1 MTPIRLVPGVL
12 TVLALILPNPIPAA
26 AAGTGT
32 WEFGMDAGFNIAYVD
47 DEDDSILSVG
57 LPSSEFGS
65 LLQGIRAARFLTPEI
80 QIETT
85 VGFSYTGNGGYSLW
99 RLGIGMDGIYNLV
112 ADEEP
117 GSTRPVPF
125 FRAGGVINV
134 YGQEQY
140 SESQLG
146 LGAGAGVRFPLGG
159 RFALRVEAGGAR
171 HFETNEIQGHWDVT
185 GSVGLSVFSR

>member
-1 MTPIRLVPGVL
+1 MTPFRLVPGVL
-12 TVLALILPNPIPAA
+12 ILLALILPDRVL

-32 WEFGMDAGFNIAYVD
+32 WEFGMDAGFNMAYVD

-57 LPSSEFGS
+57 LPTAEFGS
-65 LLQGIRAARFLTPEI
+65 LLQGLRLARFLSPEVE
-80 QIETT
+80 IETT
-85 VGFSYTGNGGYSLW
+85 VGFNYAGEGGYSLW

-112 ADEEP
+112 TGEGPE
-117 GSTRPVPF
+117 STRPVPF
-125 FRAGGVINV
+125 LRAGGTINV

-171 HFETNEIQGHWDVT
+171 HFETNELPGHWDVT